1 MLCKQFQR
9 FSAFCGCLTVFC
21 QKIFFTCKD
30 ASHRCPGE
38 ADAVWFDCAATQ
50 DGFRWLNV
58 PKWISPSLILKCC
71 MFFEM
76 LYFVESFV
84 RFYNIRLLQCPLILA
99 GVGLKLT
106 LGYGSL
112 TSGCQL
118 KNRQPCKRTAGQK
131 SYSSSKAMA
140 KTLVQVIPARKRRY
154 KAGNSGLFLREDVH
168 GFLSQLSCRDP
179 LPL

>member
-1 MLCKQFQR
+1 
-9 FSAFCGCLTVFC
+9 
-21 QKIFFTCKD
+21 
-30 ASHRCPGE
+30 
-38 ADAVWFDCAATQ
+38 
-50 DGFRWLNV
+50 
-58 PKWISPSLILKCC
+58 

-118 KNRQPCKRTAGQK
+118 KNRQPCPPVSRQPFE
-131 SYSSSKAMA
+131 
-140 KTLVQVIPARKRRY
+140 L
-154 KAGNSGLFLREDVH
+154 GLLLCGGEADRVGADGGVF
-168 GFLSQLSCRDP
+168 
-179 LPL
+179 